1 MGLFFLILNNST
13 YKFQYT
19 SAIKNGL
26 MIFYKMIVTAIKS
39 ASQKLKPKFKHYR
52 DYNQFSNNEFRK
64 NLLNKC

>member
-1 MGLFFLILNNST
+1 
-13 YKFQYT
+13 
-19 SAIKNGL
+19 